1 MNVIPPENLDKFTQ
15 APASLE
21 LFRITKKFGDFTA
34 AEEISLTVPPGT
46 VHALLGEN
54 GAGKSTLVKCVMG
67 FHTATSGE
75 IMVGGHVQQIK
86 HPSDAR
92 KYGIGMVYQH
102 FTLVPSMTVAEN
114 LVLSR
119 PDVPA
124 VVNWKK
130 EMARLEEFMKTEAPF
145 QVPLHKR
152 ASELAAGE
160 KQKTEILKQLYL
172 RSRIL

>member
-1 MNVIPPENLDKFTQ
+1 MLLTNENLEKFTL

-21 LFRITKKFGDFTA
+21 LVKVTKRFGSFTA
-34 AEEISLTVPPGT
+34 NDECSLTVPPGS

-67 FHTATSGE
+67 FHTATEGD
-75 IMVGGHVQQIK
+75 ILVGGHSRDIR
-86 HPSDAR
+86 HPAEAR

-102 FTLVPSMTVAEN
+102 FTLVPSMTVTEN

-124 VVNWKK
+124 VINWKQ
-130 EMARLEEFMKTEAPF
+130 ERTRLEEFMATEATPPTTF
-145 QVPLHKR
+145 IKGSISGCCS
-152 ASELAAGE
+152 ASDP
-160 KQKTEILKQLYL
+160 
-172 RSRIL
+172 SRPVTRPS